1 MPINPLNFYFKQFE
15 KSRELP
21 GVKKEPLPARER
33 DGLVDMLDL
42 NLRNAMSRDNAPGDL
57 DPIVGQ
63 VLTSNGASTSYSL
76 DEEGRHLRTLSSE
89 GPRCFLSQSL
99 QTDRGFNLL
108 SYTAVPGMGKTLLCF
123 HADLA
128 DPGNDFVQRLELT

>member
-1 MPINPLNFYFKQFE
+1 MPIHPLNFYFKHFE
-15 KSRELP
+15 KNRELP
-21 GVKKEPLPARER
+21 GVKKEPMPARER
-33 DGLVDMLDL
+33 DGMVDMLDL

-63 VLTSNGASTSYSL
+63 VLTANGGSMTYSV

-89 GPRCFLSQSL
+89 GERCFLSQSL
-99 QTDRGFNLL
+99 QTDRGFDLL
-108 SYTAVPGMGKTLLCF
+108 SYTAIPGMGKTLLCF

-128 DPGNDFVQRLELT
+128 DPGKDFVQRLDVG